1 MDKQKNNKNK
11 LAILGVLAM
20 TAFAGTSLL
29 TLNPAE
35 QKSVNDFTLM
45 IYMNGSDLESRH
57 HLASDDLAEMT
68 QTLPPEGFETVILT
82 GGTQLWHSNDI
93 DEQSLSIHTV
103 TESGF
108 STVKKSEPNSMG
120 DSDTLTKFL
129 QYTIE
134 EHPAKQYGLLFW
146 NHGNGS
152 VNGFGYDELYD
163 YDSLTLMELEEGLK
177 KGAEEKQLA
186 FIGFDACLMA
196 NVEVADAVSPYADYL
211 IASQELEP
219 GEGWNYNGFLPM
231 MYENGFNVEET
242 LKTIADDFVEIEH
255 SEEMRTLSVIDLK
268 KYHSLNRALNQFS
281 MELLKEL
288 GEDKFTEIAERRS
301 RIKAFGQPGFLY
313 NGPDMIDIK
322 DMANQFSELL
332 PAETDAIKKA
342 LEDCV
347 VAACGNEAAGIN
359 GGLSIYF
366 PYQNKRLAKSADS
379 YFNYNFNKFYQNMI
393 TGFTEKLLE
402 DSKKPKDLKAE
413 KDYKIGDIQ
422 LVLSEIK
429 DIDKIYAVLLRKLD
443 NDYIVYGYDSDID
456 IDFDTGTISSNFSGE
471 WLTLNGIAVC
481 VYTREHNDE
490 IITYTVPILL
500 NEELAELVITYDEES
515 PQGIVKGIRIIGEI
529 SGKGY
534 AGLEQGDK
542 ITILYEVYQSS
553 PEANL
558 EEKHGNL
565 KNKYYEGDV
574 IEYTGDENFF
584 QVDIGAVPG
593 GVYRFGFSV
602 VDFYQNQYY
611 TNFYNYKVK

>member
-1 MDKQKNNKNK
+1 
-11 LAILGVLAM
+11 M
-20 TAFAGTSLL
+20 TAFAGASLITS
-29 TLNPAE
+29 NPAE

-82 GGTQLWHSNDI
+82 GGTKEWHSNDI
-93 DEQSLSIHTV
+93 DEKSLSIHSV
-103 TESGF
+103 TDSGF
-108 STVKKSEPNSMG
+108 STLKKSEMNSIG
-120 DSDTLTKFL
+120 DSDTLAKFL

-134 EHPAKQYGLLFW
+134 EHPAKRYGLLFW

-163 YDSLTLMELEEGLK
+163 YDSLTLMELEEGLRG
-177 KGAEEKQLA
+177 GAEEGQLA

-219 GEGWNYNGFLPM
+219 GDGWNYNSFLPT
-231 MYENGFNVEET
+231 MYEKGFNVEET
-242 LKTIADDFVEIEH
+242 LTTIADDFVKIEN

-268 KYHSLNRALNQFS
+268 KYNSLNRALNQFS

-313 NGPDMIDIK
+313 KGPDMIDIK
-322 DMANQFSELL
+322 DMADQFSDLL
-332 PAETDAIKKA
+332 PDETDTIKKA

-347 VAACGNEAAGIN
+347 VAANGNEAAGIN

-379 YFNYNFNKFYQNMI
+379 YYNSNFNKSYQNMI

-402 DSKKPKDLKAE
+402 DSKKPKDLIAQ
-413 KDYKIGDIQ
+413 KDHKIGDIQ
-422 LVLSEIK
+422 LVLSQIK
-429 DIDKIYAVLLRKLD
+429 DIDKIYAVLLRKIE
-443 NDYIVYGYDSDID
+443 NYYIVYGHDSDID

-471 WLTLNGIAVC
+471 WLTLNGIAVS

-490 IITYTVPILL
+490 ILTYTVPILL
-500 NEELAELVITYDEES
+500 NGEMAELVITYDEEN

-529 SGKGY
+529 SGKGFVS
-534 AGLEQGDK
+534 LEQGDK
-542 ITILYEVYQSS
+542 ITFLYEVYQSS
-553 PEANL
+553 PETKQ
-558 EEKHGNL
+558 EEKHGDL
-565 KNKYYEGDV
+565 EKKYYEGDV
-574 IEYTGDENFF
+574 IEYSGDEKFF
-584 QVDIGAVPG
+584 QVDIGAVPE

-602 VDFYQNQYY
+602 VDFYQNQFY
-611 TNFYNYKVK
+611 TNFHNYKVK